1 MCRVRLLALFMLF
14 VTPALFAAAAERAIM
29 VREANLYL
37 NPDTSSQKIGDVGRG
52 REVAIVAKTR
62 EWLQV
67 FANVDQERDVTGWI
81 LDKAVVRA
89 STPHGDEIV
98 YGEAVDSEAEAS
110 RPHGRR
116 GADKDAMRLYARM
129 AEYFPNSPLAG
140 QAAYRAADI
149 RWQID
154 AEDVRTLPSSKERDP
169 NLRPKIEEEYMRE
182 VMKKF
187 PGTKWADLAAFHLL
201 DNKLCG
207 DWQGLPKCP
216 EKEIEIYE
224 KYVKEHP
231 NSPAAPEA
239 LYDAA
244 WRSAALIEI
253 YKSNDEPNKVGATKQ
268 RAMSLAQQIT
278 SSYGK
283 TDWGPRAE
291 RLAYLVEQGV
301 PTYGTQIE

>member
-1 MCRVRLLALFMLF
+1 MCRVRLITAVVF
-14 VTPALFAAAAERAIM
+14 LFAAPLFAAPAERAIM

-37 NPDTSSQKIGDVGRG
+37 NPDMSSQKIGDVGRG
-52 REVAIVAKTR
+52 REVAIITKAR
-62 EWLQV
+62 DWLQV

-81 LDKAVVRA
+81 LDKGVVRT
-89 STPHGDEIV
+89 STPHGDEII

-110 RPHGRR
+110 RRHGRR
-116 GADKDAMRLYARM
+116 GADKDSMRLYARM
-129 AEYFPNSPLAG
+129 AEYFPNSALAA
-140 QAAYRAADI
+140 QAAYRGADI

-154 AEDVRTLPSSKERDP
+154 VEDARTLPSSKERDP
-169 NLRPKIEEEYMRE
+169 NLRPKIEEEYMRQ

-187 PGTKWADLAAFHLL
+187 PGTKWADLAAFHLIE
-201 DNKLCG
+201 NKLCG

-224 KYVKEHP
+224 KYAKERP

-253 YKSNDEPNKVGATKQ
+253 YKANDELGKIAGTKQ
-268 RAMSLAQQIT
+268 RAISLAQQIA
-278 SSYGK
+278 SSYPK
-283 TDWGPRAE
+283 TDWAARAE
-291 RLAYLVEQGV
+291 RLAFLVEQGV
-301 PTYGTQIE
+301 PTYGSQVE

>member
-1 MCRVRLLALFMLF
+1 MFRVLLVSF
-14 VTPALFAAAAERAIM
+14 VLLTTSCLAATAERAIM
-29 VREANLYL
+29 AREANLYL

-52 REVAIVAKTR
+52 REVAIITKSR

-81 LDKAVVRA
+81 LDKAVVRT
-89 STPHGDEIV
+89 STPHGDEIL

-110 RPHGRR
+110 RRHGRR

-129 AEYFPNSPLAG
+129 AEYFPTSPLAA

-149 RWQID
+149 RWQIE
-154 AEDVRTLPSSKERDP
+154 AEDASSLPSSKERDP

-182 VMKKF
+182 VIKKF

-224 KYVKEHP
+224 KYAKERP

-244 WRSAALIEI
+244 WRAAALIDI
-253 YKSNDEPNKVGATKQ
+253 YKSDNDTAKSAGAKQ
-268 RAMSLAQQIT
+268 RASSLCQQII
-278 SSYGK
+278 SGYGK
-283 TDWGPRAE
+283 TDWAARAQ
-291 RLAYLVEQGV
+291 RLAYLIDQGV
-301 PTYGTQIE
+301 PTYGSQIE

>member
-1 MCRVRLLALFMLF
+1 VLLLCA
-14 VTPALFAAAAERAIM
+14 PLFAAPAERAIM

-37 NPDTSSQKIGDVGRG
+37 NPDASSQKIGDISRG
-52 REVAIVAKTR
+52 REVAIIAKTR

-81 LDKAVVRA
+81 LDKGVVRT

-98 YGEAVDSEAEAS
+98 FGEAVDSEAEAS
-110 RPHGRR
+110 RAHGRR

-129 AEYFPNSPLAG
+129 AEYFPTSPLAG
-140 QAAYRAADI
+140 EAAYRGADI
-149 RWQID
+149 RWQLD
-154 AEDVRTLPSSKERDP
+154 AEDARTLPSSKERDP

-187 PGTKWADLAAFHLL
+187 AGTKWADLAAFHLIQ
-201 DNKLCG
+201 NKLCG

-224 KYVKEHP
+224 KYAKEHP
-231 NSPAAPEA
+231 NSPATAEA

-244 WRSAALIEI
+244 LRSAALIEI
-253 YKSNDEPNKVGATKQ
+253 YKSNDETGKVAGAKQ
-268 RAMSLAQQIT
+268 RALSLTQQIV
-278 SSYGK
+278 SSGAK
-283 TDWGPRAE
+283 ADWTARAQ

-301 PTYGTQIE
+301 TVYGTQVE